1 VKTNKDNIFNN
12 IPDII
17 TQELFESLE
26 DHNNLKI
33 ERIISQGHCTPA
45 GQWYDQDWNE
55 WVLLVQG
62 EATISYQDG
71 LTVSLQAGDYLMIP
85 AHTRHR
91 VAWTQP
97 DQTTIWLAIHFA
109 T

>member
-1 VKTNKDNIFNN
+1 VKTNKHNIFNN

-17 TQELFESLE
+17 PQELFESLE
-26 DHNNLKI
+26 DSNNLKI
-33 ERIISQGHCTPA
+33 ERIISQGHCTPT